1 MYCLLGWKPQIWGR
15 KVNDKVRLFV
25 LCCITAINLHS
36 EMVEMSSHWSR
47 RGSEI
52 VLPVCVCGGSC
63 GLSGLHAA
71 VQGGAEARGRP
82 RDGDVWGWSATQL
95 AAPLCWHAVGRRTG
109 HLSGCHGRRQ
119 RAAWA
124 SASWWVPSSVS
135 VHKQGG
141 FYPRARVLAKA
152 LCLCLT
158 VCLSVTSRCCVEV
171 VGRFQLVFGAEASFD
186 QSYTVF

>member
-1 MYCLLGWKPQIWGR
+1 
-15 KVNDKVRLFV
+15 
-25 LCCITAINLHS
+25 
-36 EMVEMSSHWSR
+36 MVEMGSHWSR

-158 VCLSVTSRCCVEV
+158 VCLSQVGVVLKWLDASSWFLAWRLLSTSPTLCFKETRVSTRIRV
-171 VGRFQLVFGAEASFD
+171 LPSGTF
-186 QSYTVF
+186 SYAPDLENFAMA